1 MTRCRGENDPSS
13 FPTSRPGCNHR
24 CPDTKK
30 SPSPTAVDL
39 LRVCLYVRLQFGH
52 ASVPVERRMSRR
64 KRPLLAPT
72 AIRCTSAMLA
82 PYVEEAVQHL
92 LTTET
97 KGPILEIGSA
107 GRGLLV
113 DRRDFQ
119 SRAVGV
125 DINKAVQRA
134 AKRADPQLMLVVA
147 DVEHLPFR
155 ASSFAGV
162 LSVSVLQYTERVAA
176 IAEFSGVCVSTAPVS
191 LVENL
196 EGSPFAQTFRLLHR
210 ALGRTYPRYLQPK
223 GHLRWG
229 ECEYVFR
236 SDFDVTRLYAHNLT
250 TPVLFFRFALRRRI
264 KSMRADVV
272 VPAFLLN
279 MDRWSLRRMPF
290 LARFCWTVSLLGRR
304 RILE

>member
-1 MTRCRGENDPSS
+1 
-13 FPTSRPGCNHR
+13 
-24 CPDTKK
+24 
-30 SPSPTAVDL
+30 
-39 LRVCLYVRLQFGH
+39 
-52 ASVPVERRMSRR
+52 MSRR

-97 KGPILEIGSA
+97 KVPLLEIGCA
-107 GRGLLV
+107 GRGRLV
-113 DRRDFQ
+113 DRTEFQ
-119 SRAVGV
+119 SRTVGV

-155 ASSFAGV
+155 ASSFAGG

-176 IAEFSGVCVSTAPVS
+176 IAELGRVCASTAPVS

-196 EGSPFAQTFRLLHR
+196 EGSPFAQTFRLLHG

-229 ECEYVFR
+229 ECEYVLR
-236 SDFDVTRLYAHNLT
+236 RDFDVTRLYAHNLT
-250 TPVLFFRFALRRRI
+250 TPVLFFRYALRRRV
-264 KSMRADVV
+264 KSKRPDVA

-279 MDRWSLRRMPF
+279 LDRWLLRRMPF
-290 LARFCWTVSLLGRR
+290 LARCCWTVSLLGRR
-304 RILE
+304 RVSE